1 MYIHGFMYRHS
12 MTYYTSLLLFHF
24 NNRQSQVEV
33 NIYMCISMRT
43 LHGQVPRPTKCMMPF
58 VAVTKKT
65 IYIDPRTLHV
75 AN

>member
-33 NIYMCISMRT
+33 NIY
-43 LHGQVPRPTKCMMPF
+43 
-58 VAVTKKT
+58 
-65 IYIDPRTLHV
+65 IYVHFYAHPSWSSSSSYKMYDAFCGSYQKNYIY
-75 AN
+75 